1 MNTTATAQADRL
13 MLRAEGRQFR
23 YWTLRARR
31 HPRTERAW
39 RRWAAAHY
47 VAMMALQEVGA

>member
-1 MNTTATAQADRL
+1 MNATATAQADRL
-13 MLRAEGRQFR
+13 MLRADGRMWW
-23 YWTLRARR
+23 YWVLRARR

-47 VAMMALQEVGA
+47 VAMMALREVGS